1 MKNKMIKISSR
12 LFYTLIFLFVLL
24 NSKAQTAIIDVN
36 NVHQYI
42 DGFGASSAWNGR
54 LSNAEENAA
63 FNNTTN
69 NQLGLSVLRVR
80 IAPDSLWSD
89 ELLNAQKAKQRGA
102 TIFATPWTPPAWM
115 KTNNNVVGGELK
127 PENYTNYVNYLNTFC
142 NYMLD
147 ANGKKMVEVISLQNE
162 PDITVGYESC
172 SWNATQFQT
181 FAKYNA
187 SGIQIPVMMAE
198 SFNSNFNL
206 TDPTLNDPIAAANI
220 SFIGEHLYGTSV
232 KNYQNAIDKGKRV
245 WMTEHYYNGEDISTC
260 MTMAKEI
267 VDCMSDNF
275 SAYIWWYLC
284 APGCNLVNS
293 DATIQKKGYIMAQFS
308 KFIRPGY
315 YRIDATY
322 QPQTG
327 VYVVAFKGPSNTVIV
342 AVNTNTTAKG
352 QTFTISN
359 GLTNISLTKYV
370 TSATKSVNAE
380 GTVAYAN
387 SSFTDNL
394 DAQSI
399 STYVSSVISGVD
411 ETQMTPIRIFP
422 NPASDYIQLSSIST
436 VSKIQ
441 ITNLTGQQMV
451 TILSPVETK
460 INISTYPKGAY
471 LIGITQNGILKTFKF
486 LKY

>member
-1 MKNKMIKISSR
+1 MKTTMIKISKT
-12 LFYTLIFLFVLL
+12 LFFSIIFLFVF
-24 NSKAQTAIIDVN
+24 SKSNAQTAIIDVN

-63 FNNTTN
+63 FNNATN
-69 NQLGLSVLRVR
+69 NQLGLSILRVR

-89 ELLNAQKAKQRGA
+89 EFLNAQKAKQKGVM
-102 TIFATPWTPPAWM
+102 IFATAWTPPAWM
-115 KTNNNVVGGELK
+115 KTNDNTIGGVLK
-127 PENYTNYVNYLNTFC
+127 PERYSNYVSYLNSFC

-147 ANGKKMVEVISLQNE
+147 ANGNKMVDVLSIQNE

-172 SWNATQFQT
+172 YWNATQFEL
-181 FAKYNA
+181 FSKNNA
-187 SGIQIPVMMAE
+187 SDLQPKVMIAE
-198 SFNSNFNL
+198 SYDSNFQM
-206 TDPTLNDPIAAANI
+206 TDSTLNDPLAAANI
-220 SFIGEHLYGTSV
+220 SFIGVHLYGTSAS
-232 KNYQNAIDKGKRV
+232 NYTNAISKGKRV
-245 WMTEHYYNGEDISTC
+245 WMTEHYYNGEDINTC
-260 MTMAKEI
+260 LTIANEI
-267 VDCMSDNF
+267 VDCMSNNF

-284 APGCNLVNS
+284 APGCNLINS
-293 DATIQKKGYIMAQFS
+293 DATIQKKGYVMAQFS

-327 VYVVAFKGPSNTVIV
+327 VYVVAFKGASNTVIV
-342 AVNTNTTAKG
+342 AVNNNTTAIS

-359 GLTNISLTKYV
+359 ESTNLSLTKYV
-370 TSATKSVNAE
+370 TSSTKSVNAE

-411 ETQMTPIRIFP
+411 QTQMTTIHIFP
-422 NPASDYIQLSSIST
+422 NPASDYIQMSSILN

-441 ITNLTGQQMV
+441 ITNLTGQQMLTV
-451 TILSPVETK
+451 LSPVETR

-471 LIGITQNGILKTFKF
+471 LIGITQNEIMKTFKF
-486 LKY
+486 IKY